1 MKVSKPTACNGWR
14 TLPVSSHGVWLG
26 PRWFRSAGFLFVSK
40 MFLPSGS
47 SFTGLNETI
56 FPVMRPAPLM
66 FKFFTFYAPM
76 SLVPA
81 RAWHDLDGEELRVE
95 ESRNN
100 TCPSIT
106 AIFFTSPTCRQLL
119 TPFVGGVMSDK
130 KRREVKFS
138 WVLRALEPEG
148 SLLGGGGRRY
158 LIFIRL
164 SCRARGA

>member
-1 MKVSKPTACNGWR
+1 MIARRFACSAVVPIR
-14 TLPVSSHGVWLG
+14 RLLARVES
-26 PRWFRSAGFLFVSK
+26 RSFVERLLYWAQFDNSPCNCIV
-40 MFLPSGS
+40 L
-47 SFTGLNETI
+47 
-56 FPVMRPAPLM
+56 LM

-148 SLLGGGGRRY
+148 SLLGGGG
-158 LIFIRL
+158 
-164 SCRARGA
+164 AGT